1 MDCDVGFDERRGSS
15 SRFCSAKILEVNID
29 GKGRF
34 VPEFFILASKHFFV
48 YLRKHWE
55 PRLWIEY
62 SLKLFLS
69 IFNLLNVR

>member
-48 YLRKHWE
+48 YLRKH
-55 PRLWIEY
+55 
-62 SLKLFLS
+62 
-69 IFNLLNVR
+69 